1 MSPME
6 ENNYSQ
12 QELFEQK
19 KYISDLIDEK
29 SPKKEVH
36 SILSLDLQFYQ
47 ALSFYPFCIYLDY
60 SIKKKLLFQNQ

>member
-29 SPKKEVH
+29 SPKKRG
-36 SILSLDLQFYQ
+36 
-47 ALSFYPFCIYLDY
+47 SFNIVFGSAIFKIQ
-60 SIKKKLLFQNQ
+60 SSVNFSKI